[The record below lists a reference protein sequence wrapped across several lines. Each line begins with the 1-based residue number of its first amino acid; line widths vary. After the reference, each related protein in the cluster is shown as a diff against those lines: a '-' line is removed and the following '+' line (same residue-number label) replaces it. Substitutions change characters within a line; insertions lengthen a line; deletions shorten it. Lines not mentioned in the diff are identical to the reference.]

1 MPKSTLLRHLTV
13 AGCVVA
19 MAAALSAC
27 GRMADLA
34 YPAGA
39 SGPATPAGAS
49 APPTPPELIAPTV
62 QSRPKRNDEL
72 LKRSDE
78 READEFDLPPA

>member
-1 MPKSTLLRHLTV
+1 MPKSIIVRQLTV
-13 AGCVVA
+13 AASAVA
-19 MAAALSAC
+19 MAAALSGC